1 MGLFPADE
9 VTAAY
14 IAKRPLA
21 DRKDALYFEVFARL
35 VERLLRLLQFEFIRM
50 SWRLGISMLGH
61 TEPSI
66 VTTGV
71 EPQSFNDFSGNN

>member
-14 IAKRPLA
+14 IAKRPLV

-35 VERLLRLLQFEFIRM
+35 LWNKLYDIQKLKL
-50 SWRLGISMLGH
+50 S
-61 TEPSI
+61 
-66 VTTGV
+66 
-71 EPQSFNDFSGNN
+71 